1 MANPNPD
8 TSGLKPFQPGQSG
21 NPGGKSAETIRLERE
36 AADIA
41 LRMRLKWLK
50 ALEAQAEAG
59 DQAALDLL
67 SSEALTLAKQSED
80 RAHGTPKA
88 AVDHTS
94 SDGSMSPKGLDL
106 SKMSDAALA
115 ELQAAMNADPDAS

>member
-41 LRMRLKWLK
+41 LRMRMKWLK

-59 DQAALDLL
+59 DEAALGLL
-67 SSEALTLAKQSED
+67 SSEALNLAKQSED
-80 RAHGTPKA
+80 RAHGTPRQSVEHSGQGENGEIIFKT
-88 AVDHTS
+88 VYHTK
-94 SDGSMSPKGLDL
+94 DG
-106 SKMSDAALA
+106 
-115 ELQAAMNADPDAS
+115 